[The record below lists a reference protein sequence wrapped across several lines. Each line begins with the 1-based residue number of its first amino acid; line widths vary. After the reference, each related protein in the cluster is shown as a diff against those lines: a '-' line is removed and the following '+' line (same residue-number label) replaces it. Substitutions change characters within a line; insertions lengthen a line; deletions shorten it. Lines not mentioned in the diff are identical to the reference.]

1 MGFESSFFVED
12 KTTSQR
18 VAGAGRHCTRAS
30 RVSCRSSTPRRKAT
44 GWRLVVEGNTLER
57 FVAALQ
63 PLKGSTIKASD
74 VRAMMPSL
82 GLSDKS
88 YSYLLKKVIDNKL
101 IKKTGKG
108 QGTAT
113 RYTVLL

>member
-1 MGFESSFFVED
+1 MFRIEFFVED
-12 KTTSQR
+12 KR
-18 VAGAGRHCTRAS
+18 LAS
-30 RVSCRSSTPRRKAT
+30 ALLA
-44 GWRLVVEGNTLER
+44 LVGIAHGQPSILPVINAKKKGNGLAPAVEGNTLER

-88 YSYLLKKVIDNKL
+88 YSYLLKKVVDNKL

>member
-1 MGFESSFFVED
+1 
-12 KTTSQR
+12 
-18 VAGAGRHCTRAS
+18 
-30 RVSCRSSTPRRKAT
+30 
-44 GWRLVVEGNTLER
+44 
-57 FVAALQ
+57 
-63 PLKGSTIKASD
+63 
-74 VRAMMPSL
+74 MMPSL

-101 IKKTGKG
+101 IKEKPGKG